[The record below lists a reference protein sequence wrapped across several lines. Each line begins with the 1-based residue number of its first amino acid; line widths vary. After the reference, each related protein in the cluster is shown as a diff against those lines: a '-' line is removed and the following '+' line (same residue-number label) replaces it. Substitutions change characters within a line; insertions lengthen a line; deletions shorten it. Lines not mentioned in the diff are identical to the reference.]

1 MKWTAWEIIRLL
13 VVVAASMA
21 AGMALLLGFG
31 WLVLTLDKVVKS
43 WQGNTVWEF
52 GYRRVISRE
61 LWAGGQLTHSM
72 SQNEAVP
79 RSSHP
84 LR

>member
-31 WLVLTLDKVVKS
+31 WLVLTLDKVVKA
-43 WQGNTVWEF
+43 GKATLF
-52 GYRRVISRE
+52 GSSAIGVSSQESCGQVASSR
-61 LWAGGQLTHSM
+61 T
-72 SQNEAVP
+72 
-79 RSSHP
+79 R
-84 LR
+84 